1 MGKAPQAGQAGEAEV
16 QGSIRKRGEGSWELR
31 VSLGREPG
39 TGRYRY
45 VHKTVHGGKRE
56 AQRAL
61 AQLVSEVDRGH
72 HQHTERHTLAELI
85 ERWMKHLVAQGRA
98 PGTLERYRSAIDSTI
113 VPALGHIRIDRLTGA
128 DIDAFYAALAA
139 KGRKPTTIR
148 KSHAILS
155 ASLRQAVRWGWL
167 DQTPMVRATPPSS
180 RVPEVK
186 VPTVEE
192 VRRLLEKA
200 RALNP
205 DLYSLL
211 HVAATTGL
219 RRGELGGLRW
229 EDVDFESST
238 LTVRRSA
245 SDTDGIVF
253 IKDTKTHAA
262 RRLALDPI
270 TKAVLQEQRQRV
282 EERAA
287 ASEVDLLPHAYI
299 WSQELDGSEPY
310 RPNRMTS
317 AFITLRAR
325 VGLEHVTLQSFRHF
339 AATALAGKGVGIRT
353 IAGRLG
359 HVDPNL
365 TLRTYAHFL
374 DVADR
379 EAAVAMEGVAVLI
392 SPAAGSSGEESA
404 AVG

>member
-1 MGKAPQAGQAGEAEV
+1 M
-16 QGSIRKRGEGSWELR
+16 QGSLRQRSADSWELR

-45 VHKTVHGGKRE
+45 VHKTVRGGKRE

-61 AQLVSEVDRGH
+61 AKLVGEVDSGK
-72 HQHTERHTLAELI
+72 HQHTERHTVAQLI
-85 ERWMKHLVAQGRA
+85 DAWMKHLVAQGRA
-98 PGTLERYRSAIDSTI
+98 PGTLERYRSAVNSTI
-113 VPALGHIRIDRLTGA
+113 NPALGHIRIDRLTGA

-192 VRRLLEKA
+192 VRLLLEEA
-200 RALNP
+200 RRINP

-229 EDVDFESST
+229 TDIDFESST
-238 LTVRRSA
+238 LTVRRAA
-245 SDTDGIVF
+245 SDTDGQVF
-253 IKDTKTHAA
+253 MKDTKTHAA

-270 TKAVLQEQRQRV
+270 TRQVLEDQRRRT
-282 EERAA
+282 EERATA
-287 ASEVDLLPHAYI
+287 AGVSLAAEAYV
-299 WSQELDGSEPY
+299 WSQELDGSLPY

-325 VGLEHVTLQSFRHF
+325 VGLEQVTLQSLRHF

-379 EAAVAMEGVAVLI
+379 EAAAAMEGVASLI
-392 SPAAGSSGEESA
+392 GGPRP
-404 AVG
+404 

>member
-1 MGKAPQAGQAGEAEV
+1 M
-16 QGSIRKRGEGSWELR
+16 QGSIRKRSTDSWQLR
-31 VSLGREPG
+31 VSLGKDRA
-39 TGRYRY
+39 TGKYRY
-45 VHKTVHGGKRE
+45 VSRTVQGGKRD
-56 AQRAL
+56 AQMAL
-61 AQLVSEVDRGH
+61 AQLVTEVGKGQ
-72 HQHTERHTLAELI
+72 HQHTERHTLEELL
-85 ERWMKHLVAQGRA
+85 ERWMKHLKAQGRA
-98 PGTLERYRSAIDSTI
+98 PGTLERYRSAINSTI
-113 VPALGHIRIDRLTGA
+113 VPALGHQNIDRLTGA
-128 DIDAFYAALAA
+128 DIDAFYAALAE

-186 VPTVEE
+186 VPTVDE
-192 VRRLLEKA
+192 VRRLLEEA
-200 RALNP
+200 RAINP
-205 DLYSLL
+205 DLASLL

-219 RRGELGGLRW
+219 RRGELGALRW
-229 EDVDFESST
+229 EDIDFEAST
-238 LTVRRSA
+238 LTVLRSA

-262 RRLALDPI
+262 RRLALDPV
-270 TKAVLQEQRQRV
+270 TKGVLEDQRRRV
-282 EERAA
+282 EDRATR
-287 ASEVDLLPHAYI
+287 SHVELDPHAYI

-317 AFITLRAR
+317 AFISLRGR
-325 VGLEHVTLQSFRHF
+325 IGLEHITLQSLRHF

-379 EAAVAMEGVAVLI
+379 EAAVAMEGVAALLR
-392 SPAAGSSGEESA
+392 
-404 AVG
+404 